1 MSRGKKEFAF
11 AWGKTN
17 SFFLL
22 FLFKELLKI
31 YFFQTA
37 PSEAEVTSER

>member
-1 MSRGKKEFAF
+1 MSRGKEKKFAF
-11 AWGKTN
+11 AMENKL
-17 SFFLL
+17 F